1 MSTPMIGY
9 FAIAVF
15 GLMMVGVIL
24 TGIEYRKM
32 RQNEDKKSSEEKLNR

>member
-1 MSTPMIGY
+1 MSTPMLGY

-15 GLMMVGVIL
+15 GLMMIGVIL

-32 RQNEDKKSSEEKLNR
+32 SEKENAKSPEEKSNR

>member
-1 MSTPMIGY
+1 MTNSMIGY

-24 TGIEYRKM
+24 TGIEYRRLKGS
-32 RQNEDKKSSEEKLNR
+32 DDAKSPEEKSNR